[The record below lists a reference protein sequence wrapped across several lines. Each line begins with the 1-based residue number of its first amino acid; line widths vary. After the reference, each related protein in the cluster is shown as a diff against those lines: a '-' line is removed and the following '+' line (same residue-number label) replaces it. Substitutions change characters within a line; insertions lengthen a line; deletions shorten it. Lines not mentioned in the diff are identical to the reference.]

1 MSSGP
6 HPSGDSTD
14 SHLQVQNHHDWVARD
29 CLVLGSDESVHKTSS
44 KTFLGGKSVD
54 STIQQQTSQQSSLLE
69 YSMFGIWKSGMKI
82 MVDPQR
88 KW

>member
-14 SHLQVQNHHDWVARD
+14 DHLQVQSHHDWVARNILVL
-29 CLVLGSDESVHKTSS
+29 CLVNLFHKTP
-44 KTFLGGKSVD
+44 KGVN
-54 STIQQQTSQQSSLLE
+54 LLVQFFSNRLHNNLAYLNLHDWHLE
-69 YSMFGIWKSGMKI
+69 SGMNI
-82 MVDPQR
+82 MEGSQR